1 MDLSEWEAKV
11 QKLTRKYN
19 HFDVWV
25 SYERVKEYILNIEN
39 IEQHGFYPLIHFFM
53 PKYKWKNGFIDK
65 SKRREIYYAAHID
78 SWVYRYYSYKLNELY
93 NTYVEKYK
101 FPWAPVA
108 YRTNLGLSNVDF
120 AYNAFEFIRE
130 LQKQKEDCY
139 VVIGDFTDFF
149 DSLDHAYLKEQLLDL
164 LGDENI
170 GISRSRKLPKD
181 YYNVFKNVTKYSYVD
196 IEDILAYHKLEA
208 CDRNKRLLNKESF
221 NGGRVLSM
229 AKLRLSDKIRIHK
242 HNNIYGIPQGTP
254 ISAVLANIYMIKWD
268 LLLKEWVDSKNGFYQ
283 RYSDDFIIVIPKL
296 ECSKGNLEAFI
307 NNQVKSIPNLVLQ
320 PEKQKWF
327 EVRPDEII
335 NFEKILSENI
345 NSVKSE
351 KTRINYLGFS
361 FDGDKVSIRD
371 KTISRYYGKMNKA
384 IRSIIKQD
392 GVTHPRNPKVK
403 SKIIPLYR
411 LYNQYTYKGTIFYR
425 KYHRNYK
432 HVQLIEQDKGNFH
445 DYVLRAQKKFK
456 NDESISDITTKS
468 IRHLLKRFK

>member
-1 MDLSEWEAKV
+1 
-11 QKLTRKYN
+11 
-19 HFDVWV
+19 
-25 SYERVKEYILNIEN
+25 
-39 IEQHGFYPLIHFFM
+39 
-53 PKYKWKNGFIDK
+53 
-65 SKRREIYYAAHID
+65 
-78 SWVYRYYSYKLNELY
+78 
-93 NTYVEKYK
+93 
-101 FPWAPVA
+101 
-108 YRTNLGLSNVDF
+108 
-120 AYNAFEFIRE
+120 
-130 LQKQKEDCY
+130 
-139 VVIGDFTDFF
+139 
-149 DSLDHAYLKEQLLDL
+149 
-164 LGDENI
+164 
-170 GISRSRKLPKD
+170 
-181 YYNVFKNVTKYSYVD
+181 
-196 IEDILAYHKLEA
+196 
-208 CDRNKRLLNKESF
+208 
-221 NGGRVLSM
+221 M

-283 RYSDDFIIVIPKL
+283 RYSDDFIIVIPKI

-307 NNQVKSIPNLVLQ
+307 NNQVKSIPKLVLQ

-345 NSVKSE
+345 NIVKSE

-371 KTISRYYGKMNKA
+371 KTISRYYGKMNEA